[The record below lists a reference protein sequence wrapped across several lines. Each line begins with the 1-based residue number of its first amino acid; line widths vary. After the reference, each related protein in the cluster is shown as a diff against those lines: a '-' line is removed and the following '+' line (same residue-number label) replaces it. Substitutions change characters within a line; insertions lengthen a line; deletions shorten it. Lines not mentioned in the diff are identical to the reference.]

1 MEPTSTSC
9 FIEKIKNEQLLEPS
23 FNLTGRTL
31 FYCLAPKVTSKEIAN
46 LVNRF
51 INRWTEKE
59 KEPSV
64 VSKIKNIAK
73 PQENLKEQIS
83 VVTQRLDV
91 QTRTLDA
98 AVHRFEIRDADIF
111 QRVVK
116 AMTERD
122 TARANILATELG
134 EIRKVEKML
143 SHASLAL
150 QSVSM
155 RLSTVSEMGDVV
167 AVLSPAKSML
177 NNVRSEMCS
186 ILPEASQELG
196 NIGNLLSDIATTNQG
211 SDMPENTIMA
221 SADALQIL
229 EEAEVAAENRLREK
243 FPEAAT
249 GIAQNKH
256 TSIEA

>member
-1 MEPTSTSC
+1 
-9 FIEKIKNEQLLEPS
+9 
-23 FNLTGRTL
+23 
-31 FYCLAPKVTSKEIAN
+31 

-64 VSKIKNIAK
+64 ASKIKNIAK
-73 PQENLKEQIS
+73 PQENLKEQIT
-83 VVTQRLDV
+83 VVTQRLDA

-98 AVHRFEIRDADIF
+98 AVHRFELRDADIF

-155 RLSTVSEMGDVV
+155 RLSTVSEMGDIVS
-167 AVLSPAKSML
+167 VLSPAKSML
-177 NNVRSEMCS
+177 NNIRSEMCC
-186 ILPEASQELG
+186 IFPEASQELG
-196 NIGNLLSDIATTNQG
+196 NIGNLLSDITATTNQG
-211 SDMPENTIMA
+211 DTPENTIMA
-221 SADALQIL
+221 NADALQIL

-243 FPEAAT
+243 IPEAAT
-249 GIAQNKH
+249 GIDHNKR
-256 TSIEA
+256 TSLEA

>member
-1 MEPTSTSC
+1 M
-9 FIEKIKNEQLLEPS
+9 
-23 FNLTGRTL
+23 G
-31 FYCLAPKVTSKEIAN
+31 
-46 LVNRF
+46 NRF
-51 INRWTEKE
+51 VDRWKDKE
-59 KEPSV
+59 KEQSV
-64 VSKIKNIAK
+64 VSKIKSIGK
-73 PQENLKEQIS
+73 PSENLKEQIS
-83 VVTQRLDV
+83 LVTQRLDV
-91 QTRTLDA
+91 QTRTLDN
-98 AVHRFEIRDADIF
+98 AVKRFEIRDADIF

-143 SHASLAL
+143 THASLAL

-167 AVLSPAKSML
+167 AVLSPAKSLL
-177 NNVRSEMCS
+177 NNIRSEMCS

-196 NIGNLLSDIATTNQG
+196 NIGSILSDIVTTTNQG
-211 SDMPENTIMA
+211 TDMPVNTIMA

-229 EEAEVAAENRLREK
+229 EEAEVAAESRLKEK
-243 FPEAAT
+243 LPDAAT
-249 GIAQNKH
+249 GIANNNKR

>member
-1 MEPTSTSC
+1 M
-9 FIEKIKNEQLLEPS
+9 
-23 FNLTGRTL
+23 
-31 FYCLAPKVTSKEIAN
+31 
-46 LVNRF
+46 VNRF
-51 INRWTEKE
+51 ISKGTEKE

-83 VVTQRLDV
+83 EVTQRLDA
-91 QTRTLDA
+91 QTKTLDA

-116 AMTERD
+116 AMTQRD

-155 RLSTVSEMGDVV
+155 RLSTVSEMGDIV

-177 NNVRSEMCS
+177 NNIRSEMCS

-196 NIGNLLSDIATTNQG
+196 NIGNLLSDITCTTNQS
-211 SDMPENTIMA
+211 SDIPENTIMA

-229 EEAEVAAENRLREK
+229 EEAEVAAENRLKEK

-249 GIAQNKH
+249 EIAQNKR
-256 TSIEA
+256 TSLEI